1 MIVTRTVVNTL
12 DVVDVRLMLVVRGVQ
27 QMVDHVRKVRGV
39 LECWREFHLFFTF
52 QVCHSSCR
60 SMAFV
65 SVYGAACVTVSMA
78 CLEAVCLRISIE
90 CVTVSRLRHRSTQ
103 TP

>member
-39 LECWREFHLFFTF
+39 LECWRERHFFHVSIMPLKLREY
-52 QVCHSSCR
+52 HSYFSLINRARKSLENQR
-60 SMAFV
+60 SN
-65 SVYGAACVTVSMA
+65 TQ
-78 CLEAVCLRISIE
+78 SIM
-90 CVTVSRLRHRSTQ
+90 T
-103 TP
+103 

>member
-39 LECWREFHLFFTF
+39 LECWREFHLFLRFKYVTHR
-52 QVCHSSCR
+52 VGLWRSYR
-60 SMAFV
+60 SMAQPV
-65 SVYGAACVTVSMA
+65 LLYLWLA
-78 CLEAVCLRISIE
+78 
-90 CVTVSRLRHRSTQ
+90 
-103 TP
+103 

>member
-39 LECWREFHLFFTF
+39 LECWREFQIFFTF
-52 QVCHSSCR
+52 QLCHSSCR
-60 SMAFV
+60 SMAQPRNSV
-65 SVYGAACVTVSMA
+65 SLYLWLA
-78 CLEAVCLRISIE
+78 
-90 CVTVSRLRHRSTQ
+90 
-103 TP
+103 